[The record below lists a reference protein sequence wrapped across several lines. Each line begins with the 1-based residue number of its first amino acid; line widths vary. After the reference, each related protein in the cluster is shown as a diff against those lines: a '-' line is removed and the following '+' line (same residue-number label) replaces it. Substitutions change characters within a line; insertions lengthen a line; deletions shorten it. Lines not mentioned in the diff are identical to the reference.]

1 MARQISIPDVQ
12 SPGLLIMVH
21 ELPEN
26 RGTQITALN
35 FGSTPIA
42 EVIKLE
48 NQASGPVID
57 MIHETIEGD
66 LPETGELAI
75 NLEPYEGLSL
85 RVVAALPTLGQG

>member
-1 MARQISIPDVQ
+1 
-12 SPGLLIMVH
+12 
-21 ELPEN
+21 
-26 RGTQITALN
+26 
-35 FGSTPIA
+35 
-42 EVIKLE
+42 
-48 NQASGPVID
+48 